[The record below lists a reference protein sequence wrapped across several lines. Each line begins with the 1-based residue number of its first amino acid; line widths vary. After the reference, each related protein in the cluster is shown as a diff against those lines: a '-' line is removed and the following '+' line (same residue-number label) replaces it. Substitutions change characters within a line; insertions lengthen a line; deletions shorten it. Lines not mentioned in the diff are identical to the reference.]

1 VPWPKGKSLRV
12 TAVTAAAQLGGT
24 ERVLLDFAAR
34 AFEHDIALRVVTP
47 RHGPLV
53 DILNEIGVP
62 TEVVPGP
69 TRMMRGSQRLG
80 SLISIPGA
88 LVGLAQWARCLA
100 RHPYV
105 ADTDLLYAV
114 AFKAYVGTAR
124 QRVPVVWHL
133 HEYPP
138 AITGPFWTSL
148 GHRVPVALVANS
160 RGVAAAWRP
169 KYRGPPIG
177 VVENGVDLDRFR
189 PRERTGWIHQR
200 LGLDRAKR
208 LVGMPAV
215 LAQWKGQLE
224 VVHGFARM
232 AARYPDVDLVFVGG
246 TIYDTVAERD
256 FEARLRGAIARA
268 NARLGRRVH
277 LLPFQTKVELVYPEM
292 DAVVHYSLRP
302 EAFGR
307 VIVEAMACAVPVLAA
322 GEGGPV
328 ELVGEGGWLV
338 APREPAALAE
348 RLAAVLDLK
357 RETLADIGAAGRR
370 RAEDHY
376 SARGFARGVASVL
389 RTAAK

>member
-1 VPWPKGKSLRV
+1 MPWPKGKPLRV

-69 TRMMRGSQRLG
+69 TRMMRGSRRVG
-80 SLISIPGA
+80 SLVAIPGA
-88 LVGLAQWARCLA
+88 LVGLAQWARRLS
-100 RHPYV
+100 RHPFV
-105 ADTDLLYAV
+105 TDTDLLYAV
-114 AFKAYVGTAR
+114 AFKAYVGSAR
-124 QRVPVVWHL
+124 QRVPAVWHL

-138 AITGPFWTSL
+138 AVTGPFWTSL

-189 PRERTGWIHQR
+189 PRQRTGWIHQR

-215 LAQWKGQLE
+215 LARWKGQLE
-224 VVHGFARM
+224 VVHGFERIAE
-232 AARYPDVDLVFVGG
+232 RYADVDLVFVGG
-246 TIYDTVAERD
+246 TIYDTLVERD
-256 FEARLRGAIARA
+256 FEARLRATIARA
-268 NARLGRRVH
+268 NARLGKRVH
-277 LLPFQTKVELVYPEM
+277 LLPFQAKVELVYPEM

-307 VIVEAMACAVPVLAA
+307 VILEAMACGVPVLAA

-348 RLAAVLDLK
+348 RLGALLDLT
-357 RETLADIGAAGRR
+357 RETLGNVGAAGRL

-376 SARGFARGVASVL
+376 SARAFARGVASVL
-389 RTAAK
+389 RTAAR